1 MTVTGIVS
9 AVVVG
14 LVVGSLGRLL
24 IPGRQR
30 IPVWLTAATGL
41 VAALLGTIVARLAG
55 IDADGF
61 GPLQLVV
68 QVGLA
73 GLGVALVAGTA
84 GGSRSER

>member
-1 MTVTGIVS
+1 MTVTSIVG

-14 LVVGSLGRLL
+14 LVVGGLGRLV
-24 IPGRQR
+24 IPGRRR
-30 IPVWLTAATGL
+30 IPVWLTAAAGL
-41 VAALLGTIVARLAG
+41 VAALFGLIVARLAG
-55 IDADGF
+55 IDTDG
-61 GPLQLVV
+61 PRLLPLVV